1 MSLRWPLDG
10 VVLALLA
17 GEIDE
22 PGFSR
27 SLKNKSVILTE
38 WE

>member
-1 MSLRWPLDG
+1 MSWRWLLDG
-10 VVLALLA
+10 VVLALVA
-17 GEIDE
+17 GGIDE